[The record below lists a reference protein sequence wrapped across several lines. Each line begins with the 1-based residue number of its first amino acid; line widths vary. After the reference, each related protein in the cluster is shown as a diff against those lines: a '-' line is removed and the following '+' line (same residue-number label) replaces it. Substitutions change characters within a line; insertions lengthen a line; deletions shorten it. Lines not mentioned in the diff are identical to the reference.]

1 MGFLPVSIYV
11 RAMAPK
17 RNNIIPNGH
26 FRKDW
31 QRMVKTWFDQPM
43 RKKRRRAARVTKA
56 AAVAPRPVAGLLR
69 PIVRCP
75 TFKYNTKVRL
85 GRGFTLDELKAAG
98 INKKSAR
105 TIGISVDY
113 RRRNLSME
121 SLQQNVQRLKEYKS
135 KLIVF
140 PRKEGKPKK
149 GDATPEE
156 IKLAK
161 QISGDLLPIEKTFKP
176 EKARVPTED
185 EKKHQAFVALRQAR
199 TNAKLLGK
207 REKKEDE
214 EEEEEEGKKPNVVL
228 IWPASLS

>member
-1 MGFLPVSIYV
+1 MG
-11 RAMAPK
+11 APK

-31 QRMVKTWFDQPM
+31 QRMVKTWFNQPM
-43 RKKRRRAARVTKA
+43 RAKRRRAARATKA
-56 AAVAPRPVAGLLR
+56 AAIAPRPVAGLLR
-69 PIVRCP
+69 PVVRCP

-98 INKKSAR
+98 INKKTAR
-105 TIGISVDY
+105 SVGISVDY

-156 IKLAK
+156 LKLAK
-161 QISGDLLPIEKTFKP
+161 QLAGDVLPVENTFKP

-185 EKKHQAFVALRQAR
+185 EKKHNAFVALRQAR
-199 TNAKLLGK
+199 INAKLLGM
-207 REKKEDE
+207 REKKKKE
-214 EEEEEEGKKPNVVL
+214 EQEKDK
-228 IWPASLS
+228 